1 MSDGFGSFSPQTPF
15 IKCQFISKSWKSGN
29 FSRFYLGKN
38 GNFRSESLGKMEI
51 FDDFT
56 LEKWE
61 FSAKKAWKS
70 GNFERNLPEKVEII
84 GYNSIFQQR

>member
-1 MSDGFGSFSPQTPF
+1 MSDGFCSFSPQTPF

-29 FSRFYLGKN
+29 FSRFYLGKMEIF
-38 GNFRSESLGKMEI
+38 GQKVLEKMEI

-56 LEKWE
+56 LEKWK
-61 FSAKKAWKS
+61 FSAQKAWKS

>member
-1 MSDGFGSFSPQTPF
+1 
-15 IKCQFISKSWKSGN
+15 
-29 FSRFYLGKN
+29 
-38 GNFRSESLGKMEI
+38 MEI
-51 FDDFT
+51 FDDFI
-56 LEKWE
+56 LEKWK